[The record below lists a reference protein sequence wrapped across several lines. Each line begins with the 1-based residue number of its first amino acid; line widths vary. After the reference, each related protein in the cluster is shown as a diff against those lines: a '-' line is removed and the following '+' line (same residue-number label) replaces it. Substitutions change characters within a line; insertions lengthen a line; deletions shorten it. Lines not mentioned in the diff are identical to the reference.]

1 MNTKYNISE
10 LINKKVKNLSYD
22 EIDIICQQY
31 QQNKNKDVDQSLL
44 NNNPFQTKKKIYPFF
59 NIKNYE
65 ELKNKNIDLK
75 LDKSKISQSQLKDK
89 DKDEYE
95 DEKSYIS
102 ESEMFEDEKLE
113 ISKDEK
119 SEMFEDEKSEMSGS
133 EMSELDVEKDINRFN
148 DVIINDKI
156 VLSKMEILNGKR
168 VEELTDEELLLICK
182 KLSER
187 IDPKRLKFI
196 KLYEKSRKNAYIW
209 AVNNKY
215 IPKYEDIN
223 FEEDSKNGYLY
234 IPNLLRGKKEKYKDA
249 FLTNTIGMY
258 TTDIVYNLTN
268 ILFDPIVK
276 NGELYII
283 VSENN
288 KEKVDIEEIKKLD
301 FELIENLKFKYN
313 QPLIP
318 NISVEDVL
326 IPQNIKSLSD
336 DNDLSSDDNDLSSDD
351 EMSLKENVKKNN
363 KVKDKVNFYEK
374 WINDRTF
381 Y

>member
-1 MNTKYNISE
+1 M
-10 LINKKVKNLSYD
+10 
-22 EIDIICQQY
+22 
-31 QQNKNKDVDQSLL
+31 
-44 NNNPFQTKKKIYPFF
+44 F
-59 NIKNYE
+59 
-65 ELKNKNIDLK
+65 
-75 LDKSKISQSQLKDK
+75 
-89 DKDEYE
+89 E
-95 DEKSYIS
+95 DEKSEMS
-102 ESEMFEDEKLE
+102 ESEMFEDEKSE
-113 ISKDEK
+113 MSESEMFEDEK
-119 SEMFEDEKSEMSGS
+119 SEMSGSEMSGSEMSESEMFEDEKSEMSGS

-326 IPQNIKSLSD
+326 IPQNIKSLSN